1 MQYKQHDTTY
11 FVYLEKG
18 ESIVEVLTDFCKEH
32 DILNGYISGIGAMNN
47 IELGAYDSKSG
58 EYITKAFMEDHEL
71 ITYQG
76 NIMLLDGKPFIH
88 AHITIGNHKMQIFG
102 GHLFKASIAV
112 VGEFI
117 INKID
122 GNSKRTFN
130 DEIGLATWD
139 LTNKEYE

>member
-1 MQYKQHDTTY
+1 MQYKQNKNTY

-18 ESIVEVLTDFCKEH
+18 EQVVNVLTKFCKEH
-32 DILNGYISGIGAMNN
+32 NILNGYITGIGAMNN
-47 IELGAYDSKSG
+47 IELGSYDSVAK
-58 EYITKAFMEDHEL
+58 EYIKKTFKADHEL

-76 NIMLLDGKPFIH
+76 NIMLLDDEPFVH
-88 AHITIGNHKMQIFG
+88 AHITIGNHNMEIFG
-102 GHLFKASIAV
+102 GHLFSMNVAV

-117 INKID
+117 IQKIN

-139 LTNKEYE
+139 LE

>member
-1 MQYKQHDTTY
+1 MHFKQHDRTF

-18 ESIVEVLTDFCKEH
+18 EPVVDVLTNFCKEH
-32 DILNGYISGIGAMNN
+32 NILNGYITGIGAMNN
-47 IELGAYDSKSG
+47 IELGAYDYATR
-58 EYITKAFMEDHEL
+58 EYIKKTFKADHEL

-88 AHITIGNHKMQIFG
+88 AHITIGNHNMEIFG
-102 GHLFKASIAV
+102 GHLFSMNVAV

-122 GNSKRTFN
+122 GNSKRSFD

-139 LTNKEYE
+139 LE

>member
-1 MQYKQHDTTY
+1 MQFKKHDATY

-18 ESIVEVLTDFCKEH
+18 EPVVDVLTTFCKEH
-32 DILNGYISGIGAMNN
+32 KINNGQITGIGAVNN
-47 IELGAYDSKSG
+47 IELGSYDSVAKK
-58 EYITKAFMEDHEL
+58 YIKKTFKEDHEL

-76 NIMLLDGKPFIH
+76 NIMLLNSEPFIH
-88 AHITIGNHKMQIFG
+88 VHITIGNHKMEIFG
-102 GHLFKASIAV
+102 GHLFRMNVAV

-139 LTNKEYE
+139 LE